1 MHTQRGNK
9 NKLNQTSVSLQSS
22 PSSIPVES
30 DAAEIREAKQLEEE
44 EKEERDRVVALLQR
58 KKVLQE
64 LGLVEQLRRLLQG
77 CAEGGAV
84 MEEDSIPQFKAQAR
98 RQVKVTRVLDH
109 FFSGHTFWSKKAQC
123 LCLHLAGSSDTD
135 VPQDESAAA
144 APQSQ
149 GSRGNVKIS
158 QQLKM

>member
-44 EKEERDRVVALLQR
+44 EKEEQDRVAALLQR
-58 KKVLQE
+58 KKLLQE

-77 CAEGGAV
+77 CTEGGAV
-84 MEEDSIPQFKAQAR
+84 MEDDNIQQPKAQAR
-98 RQVKVTRVLDH
+98 HKMKVRRVVDIFL
-109 FFSGHTFWSKKAQC
+109 SGHSFCSKRAQC

-135 VPQDESAAA
+135 MPKDESAAA
-144 APQSQ
+144 A
-149 GSRGNVKIS
+149 
-158 QQLKM
+158 L